1 MEKFKEI
8 FNFDNIGGKIKN
20 LVKWSCW
27 VSIVVLTLA
36 ALITAIVFLSK
47 GYDGYTTI
55 GLIVLAAA
63 IILPFII
70 WISSWFMYAFGELVE
85 RAISIDSRL
94 YYLGKELA
102 PDSKPQNEEITT
114 NETVANGNPSR
125 VNTPEQLGTC
135 EMCEKENVAV
145 FECCY
150 ENQYGRFYREMC
162 SDCIEKYNAKR
173 V

>member
-8 FNFDNIGGKIKN
+8 FNFDNISGKIKT
-20 LVKWSCW
+20 LAKVLCSIGIIVSVIAGIVVMCIEYMDAYLILPGLLIIIVGSLLSW
-27 VSIVVLTLA
+27 VSSFFT
-36 ALITAIVFLSK
+36 
-47 GYDGYTTI
+47 
-55 GLIVLAAA
+55 
-63 IILPFII
+63 
-70 WISSWFMYAFGELVE
+70 YAFGELVE

-102 PDSKPQNEEITT
+102 PKTEAPDSKPQSEEITT

-162 SDCIEKYNAKR
+162 SDCIEKHNAKR